1 MKRILILGIVSV
13 IEGWFLVA
21 LAYTTSPWPMLGH
34 DGQHTGR
41 SNSILEGKLA
51 DGKLQHLSHIKTFGF
66 SPEGIDKSWEAEHY
80 DLVVDSASLPAYKH
94 LNPDMLGV
102 TGKIILY

>member
-1 MKRILILGIVSV
+1 MKKIILVIV
-13 IEGWFLVA
+13 L
-21 LAYTTSPWPMLGH
+21 MLG
-34 DGQHTGR
+34 G
-41 SNSILEGKLA
+41 SVCYS
-51 DGKLQHLSHIKTFGF
+51 QHLGHIKTFGF